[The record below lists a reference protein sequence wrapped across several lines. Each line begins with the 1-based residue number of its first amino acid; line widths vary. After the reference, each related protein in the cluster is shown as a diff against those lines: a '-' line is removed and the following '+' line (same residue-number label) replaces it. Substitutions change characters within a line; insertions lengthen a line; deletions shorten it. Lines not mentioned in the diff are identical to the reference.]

1 LMRYRAGNFVELDD
15 DFVDDSREY
24 REYEYYN

>member
-15 DFVDDSREY
+15 DYKDDSRTY
-24 REYEYYN
+24 RDYEYYN

>member
-1 LMRYRAGNFVELDD
+1 MRYRAGNFVELDD
-15 DFVDDSREY
+15 DFIDDAKDY